1 MQTKFVE
8 TNFTD
13 ASINSLVLNAA
24 PALGVAPS
32 RKWNCIDQDD
42 NLQLFHYNSE
52 ITPVGEVAKVR
63 GLVYDPK
70 EEVLVARSYSATPT
84 VKTSAIALDE
94 EGNLSFTDTEGVE
107 HTLPK
112 DGFYFKLGYEGTI
125 MRVYKHHG
133 KVYHSSHKR
142 LDTSRSHWGNS
153 PTFETIYDELGGP
166 KDEVLFDPSKDYS
179 PYCHIFLM
187 VHPKLLLSSLQDVGS
202 GYLVYL
208 GAVKMWEGKYEED
221 KVDTELR
228 TFETVAELPSE
239 LSGADKFILSPPEI
253 TLEQANQ
260 HLEKGWSGEGGEF
273 VIVYAREHKEGE
285 MPRLFKFASPQ
296 YEKRLSVRNNDPSI
310 YHRFVELS
318 SQASGMNRDLFRS
331 VYSAPQNT
339 TLVERYEIVL
349 QHYIKHLPVS
359 MREEAK
365 GFVSKFV
372 QDRKDLAYWL
382 TGLACNNVQYAS
394 LSGYKKVPQRIFA
407 LINPYQRKRKNIKVV
422 NDEIDTALVYE
433 PGVSIYKMLRFMKTW
448 KHHDEKRKNSVPQ
461 EKKE

>member
-8 TNFTD
+8 TAFTD
-13 ASINSLVLNAA
+13 ASINSIVLNAA
-24 PALGVAPS
+24 SALGVAPS
-32 RKWNCIDQDD
+32 RKWNCIDQNDS
-42 NLQLFHYNSE
+42 LQLFHYNTE
-52 ITPVGEVAKVR
+52 ITPQGEVAKVR

-70 EEVLVARSYSATPT
+70 EKVLVARSYSATPT
-84 VKTSAIALDE
+84 VQVPAITLDQ
-94 EGNLSFTDTEGVE
+94 EGNLSFTDTDGGE

-112 DGFYFKLGYEGTI
+112 DSFYFKLGFEGTV
-125 MRVYKHHG
+125 MRVYKHGG
-133 KVYHSSHKR
+133 KVYHSTHKR

-153 PTFETIYDELGGP
+153 PTFETIYNELGGP
-166 KDEVLFDPSKDYS
+166 ADEVLFDPSKDYS

-208 GAVKMWEGKYEED
+208 GAVKMWENKYEED

-228 TFETVAELPSE
+228 TFATVSTLPE
-239 LSGADKFILSPPEI
+239 KHEEKFILSPSEI
-253 TLEQANQ
+253 SLEEANQ
-260 HLEKGWSGEGGEF
+260 HLEKGWSGKDGEF
-273 VIVYAREHKEGE
+273 VIVYSREHKEGE

-318 SQASGMNRDLFRS
+318 SQASGMNRDLFRT
-331 VYSAPQNT
+331 VYSAPEKT
-339 TLVERYEIVL
+339 TLQERYQIVL
-349 QHYIKHLPVS
+349 EHYIKHLPLS
-359 MREEAK
+359 MREEAV
-365 GFVSKFV
+365 GFVDRFV
-372 QDRKDLAYWL
+372 QDRKDLGYWL

-407 LINPYQRKRKNIKVV
+407 LINPYLRQRKSAKVV
-422 NDEIDTALVYE
+422 NHEINTALVYE

-448 KHHDEKRKNSVPQ
+448 KHHDEKRKN
-461 EKKE
+461 